1 MLAGCGCFEKA
12 KKFLEMIICVAKGQ
26 VIYAAYR
33 KLFWDKW
40 RSIWSVETL
49 FPPVALRFPLRLDKS
64 SQKQLKSAGA
74 RVFRTAKTHRWA
86 FLK

>member
-33 KLFWDKW
+33 KLFWDK
-40 RSIWSVETL
+40 
-49 FPPVALRFPLRLDKS
+49 
-64 SQKQLKSAGA
+64 
-74 RVFRTAKTHRWA
+74 
-86 FLK
+86 